1 MGASIF
7 TEQAL
12 PSTLYILLELHLFV
26 RRFNGLLHSFDVPQF
41 DLGVSF
47 HLHLF
52 LAAAEKTMDQGLD
65 VSLKIWQDI
74 NLSSLQK
81 SLDDDSAR
89 LLQHQQD
96 SVAAKKKLAEQTKQF
111 RKLESP
117 EQKLAEFR
125 NLLKGSCKIYI
136 CV

>member
-1 MGASIF
+1 
-7 TEQAL
+7 
-12 PSTLYILLELHLFV
+12 
-26 RRFNGLLHSFDVPQF
+26 
-41 DLGVSF
+41 
-47 HLHLF
+47 
-52 LAAAEKTMDQGLD
+52 MDQGLD